1 MVKLLTTKRCEKAD
15 KRQESVERREKSEND
30 KRENESPVH
39 DAYHKGTK
47 ICKYCGGKHRI
58 GPLQDPVT
66 LYRINFTGTQI
77 TQRDFQNKGK
87 SGWTGR

>member
-1 MVKLLTTKRCEKAD
+1 MKRRKAFDD
-15 KRQESVERREKSEND
+15 KRREKGDKRRESVERREKSEND

-66 LYRINFTGTQI
+66 
-77 TQRDFQNKGK
+77 
-87 SGWTGR
+87 W